1 MSAGRTVQVAATQFA
16 CSWDLAEN
24 LDRAEQLVREAHRGG
39 AGLVLLQELFA
50 TPYFCIEQDPGYL
63 RLAEP
68 ADHSPLLQRFQALA
82 RELGVVLPVSFFE
95 RAHNAYFNSLA
106 VFDADGTRLGIYRKS
121 HIPDGPGY
129 QEKYYFS
136 PGDTGF
142 RVWDTRIGRI
152 GVGICWDQWF
162 PEAARSMVPLAYKR
176 TELLLA
182 GHSRVEVIAA
192 IKAAL
197 EKKELPALEPGAVS
211 YMMAKSSYLTDN
223 GGHNMPHLM
232 FYAPIKDVAAWGA
245 NLPNSPV
252 MAVNYW
258 YLSEQSYPQLQ
269 SFPPI
274 AVFLVG
280 VDKWSDGTPAPS
292 M

>member
-1 MSAGRTVQVAATQFA
+1 
-16 CSWDLAEN
+16 
-24 LDRAEQLVREAHRGG
+24 
-39 AGLVLLQELFA
+39 
-50 TPYFCIEQDPGYL
+50 
-63 RLAEP
+63 
-68 ADHSPLLQRFQALA
+68 
-82 RELGVVLPVSFFE
+82 
-95 RAHNAYFNSLA
+95 
-106 VFDADGTRLGIYRKS
+106 
-121 HIPDGPGY
+121 
-129 QEKYYFS
+129 
-136 PGDTGF
+136 
-142 RVWDTRIGRI
+142 
-152 GVGICWDQWF
+152 
-162 PEAARSMVPLAYKR
+162 
-176 TELLLA
+176 
-182 GHSRVEVIAA
+182 
-192 IKAAL
+192 
-197 EKKELPALEPGAVS
+197 
-211 YMMAKSSYLTDN
+211 MMAKSSYLTDN